1 MSVASLFAPRYKGG
15 LQQRVCPGFSPG
27 SLLIAIRRTV
37 AWAKLSV
44 FMLTAPCFYINVLNL
59 TYRQVNSELTD
70 MTAQYIGTRHKNY
83 CRNMDQ
89 DTGDRKAESNRTKG
103 LLTPKKRHGESSM
116 NVKGHLLRRK
126 RYPFRLQKMVF
137 QEPKDH
143 LLQHAEYQYIMKA
156 HEKRSVLPQ
165 NQPAH

>member
-15 LQQRVCPGFSPG
+15 LQQRG
-27 SLLIAIRRTV
+27 
-37 AWAKLSV
+37 LSGI
-44 FMLTAPCFYINVLNL
+44 LTRFPFNRHTANRCVGKVKCFY
-59 TYRQVNSELTD
+59 VN
-70 MTAQYIGTRHKNY
+70 GTMFLHKCFKFNISAGKQRVDRHDGTVHRHKAQELLPEHGP
-83 CRNMDQ
+83 RHR
-89 DTGDRKAESNRTKG
+89 DRKAESNRTKG